1 MTFVH
6 PWVLWFLAIPV
17 ILGYLDWVLPGHPLV
32 MPFDH
37 GKQKQGKIL
46 RAVIGTFNKVPM
58 LLLAVGIVFAAGP
71 KQVAPPKEER
81 ILTNTIFCLDVSSSM
96 YETFGGTGSRYD
108 GAMNAIKEFTEYRE
122 GDAFGLTI
130 FGNEVLHWVPVTK
143 DTSAIRLAAPFLQP
157 GRLPWWFGGTSI
169 GKALLACRDKM
180 IQTEEGDRMV
190 ILVTDGMSSDLRDGR
205 ASEIAHQLQDDNII
219 VYAISVSDVI
229 HPRMYTITAITGGE
243 AFQAGDPSGLKSVF
257 KHIDQMQKSRFQE
270 GTPASMDY
278 FGPVALVGLVILGIQ
293 LLALLGFRYTPW

>member
-37 GKQKQGKIL
+37 GTQKQGMIL

-81 ILTNTIFCLDVSSSM
+81 ILTNTIFCLDVSGSM
-96 YETFGGTGSRYD
+96 SGLFGGTGTRYD

-143 DTSAIRLAAPFLQP
+143 DTSAIRLATPFLQP
-157 GRLPWWFGGTSI
+157 GQLPYWFGGTSI

-180 IQTEEGDRMV
+180 VRTEEGDRMI
-190 ILVTDGMSSDLRDGR
+190 ILVTDGMSSDLYGGRD
-205 ASEIAHQLQDDNII
+205 SEIARQLQDDNII
-219 VYAISVSDVI
+219 VYMISVSETI
-229 HPRMYTITAITGGE
+229 NPQMYTITGITGGE
-243 AFQAGDPSGLKSVF
+243 AFQVGDPSGLKSVF
-257 KHIDQMQKSRFQE
+257 KHIDQMQKSRFRE

-278 FGPVALVGLVILGIQ
+278 FGPVALAGLIILGIQ
-293 LLALLGFRYTPW
+293 ILALLGFRYTPW